1 MSIAGSFQVIIN
13 SPLGDTEATLNLDVT
28 GESVFGSIYSQDV
41 LQNFSGGAVNGNEV
55 SWEMDLTRPISLHLI
70 CTATVKGD
78 SITGVMKLGA
88 YGDAN
93 FSGTRI

>member
-13 SPLGDTEATLNLDVT
+13 SPLGDRETTLNLDVT
-28 GESVFGSIYSQDV
+28 GEAVSGSIHSEDV
-41 LQNFSGGAVNGNEV
+41 LQNFSGGVINGNEV
-55 SWEMDLTRPISLHLI
+55 SWEMDLTRPVPLHLI

-78 SITGVMKLGA
+78 SISGVMRLGA
-88 YGDAN
+88 FGDAN

>member
-1 MSIAGSFQVIIN
+1 MSLAGSFQVTIN
-13 SPLGDTEATLNLDVT
+13 SPLGDREATRNRDVT
-28 GESVFGSIYSQDV
+28 DEVVSGSLHSDDV

-55 SWEMDLTRPISLHLI
+55 SWEMDLTRPIPLHLI

-78 SITGVMKLGA
+78 SISGVMRLGA
-88 YGDAN
+88 FGDAN